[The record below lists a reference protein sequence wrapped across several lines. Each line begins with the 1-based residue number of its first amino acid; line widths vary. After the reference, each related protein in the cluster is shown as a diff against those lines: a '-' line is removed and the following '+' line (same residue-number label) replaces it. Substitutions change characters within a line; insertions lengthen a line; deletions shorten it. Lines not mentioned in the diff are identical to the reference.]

1 MKVKTKF
8 NKIKKWIIES
18 ENTEYS
24 TSIFTLFKRNSKS
37 AIQDRSGSFYIVD
50 APDWINVIALTPNNE
65 VVLVKQYRHGIHE
78 LTWEIPGGA
87 VDVGDS
93 DPLLA
98 AKRELEEET
107 GFTSDD
113 WAKLGKV
120 SANPAIFTNYCHFY
134 IARNCKITAR
144 QNLDA
149 FEEIEV
155 KTESIRKFLQEVNN
169 GEVHHSLVV
178 AAVAQFA
185 LKYPEVLTG

>member
-24 TSIFTLFKRNSKS
+24 TPIFTLFKRNSKS
-37 AIQDRSGSFYIVD
+37 AIQDRRGSFYIVD
-50 APDWINVIALTPNNE
+50 APDWINVIALTPDNE
-65 VVLVKQYRHGIHE
+65 IVLVRQYRHGIHE
-78 LTWEIPGGA
+78 ITWEIPGGA
-87 VDVGDS
+87 VDLGDS

-113 WAKLGKV
+113 WVKLGKV

-134 IARNCKITAR
+134 IARNCTFTSR
-144 QNLDA
+144 QNLDD
-149 FEEIEV
+149 FEEIVV
-155 KTESIRKFLQEVNN
+155 KTETISEFLQQVRE
-169 GEVHHSLVV
+169 GKIHHSLVI
-178 AAVAQFA
+178 AAVAQ
-185 LKYPEVLTG
+185 LVLQNPELVQ

>member
-24 TSIFTLFKRNSKS
+24 TPIFTLFKRDSKS
-37 AIQDRSGSFYIVD
+37 AIQERSGTFYIVD
-50 APDWINVIALTPNNE
+50 APDWINVIALTPQKE
-65 VVLVKQYRHGIHE
+65 IVLVKQYRHGIHE

-87 VDVGDS
+87 VDTGDS

-98 AKRELEEET
+98 AKRELQEET
-107 GFTSDD
+107 GFTSDN
-113 WAKLGKV
+113 WEKLGKV

-134 IARNCKITAR
+134 IARNCTITSR
-144 QNLDA
+144 QNLDT

-155 KTESIRKFLQEVNN
+155 KTETISKFLQQVRE
-169 GEVHHSLVV
+169 GKIHHSLVI
-178 AAVAQFA
+178 AAVAQ
-185 LKYPEVLTG
+185 LVLQNSQLLQ